1 MLHFAFQIIL
11 FRYVFF
17 LFYILEMLM
26 EEFREA
32 HRKMF
37 GQHAVLPVDDNTK
50 NGNSLPTLSVSK
62 IKNLS

>member
-1 MLHFAFQIIL
+1 MYL
-11 FRYVFF
+11 FS
-17 LFYILEMLM
+17 LLEMLM

-37 GQHAVLPVDDNTK
+37 GQHAVLPVDENTK

-62 IKNLS
+62 KKIYHKAR